1 MAMVTPAIGTILLGS
16 VDPDRLRKWYR
27 SVFELDLPVV
37 HRPELAPRAA
47 EPQRLIANV
56 LVSDAVAVEARLIAI
71 GAVWVRELE
80 AGPCGLIGTVLDP
93 DGNYVQ
99 FIERLP

>member
-1 MAMVTPAIGTILLGS
+1 MAMAKPAIGTILLGS
-16 VDPDRLRKWYR
+16 ADPDRLREWYR
-27 SVFELDLPVV
+27 SVLELDVPIV
-37 HRPELAPRAA
+37 HRPELAPRAT

-56 LVSDAVAVEARLIAI
+56 LVGDAAAVEARLIAR

>member
-1 MAMVTPAIGTILLGS
+1 MAPATPAIGSILLGS
-16 VDPDRLRKWYR
+16 ADPDRLREWYR
-27 SVFELDLPVV
+27 GVLGLDVPVV
-37 HRPELAPRAA
+37 DQPELAPQAL

-56 LVSDAVAVEARLIAI
+56 IVGDAAAVEAQLIAR

-99 FIERLP
+99 FIERLR

>member
-1 MAMVTPAIGTILLGS
+1 MAQATPAIGTILLGS
-16 VDPDRLRKWYR
+16 ADPDRLREWYR
-27 SVFELDLPVV
+27 SVLELDVPIV
-37 HRPELAPRAA
+37 HRPELAPWAT

-56 LVSDAVAVEARLIAI
+56 LVGDAAAVEARLIAR